1 MEWLLQ
7 SVVVV
12 PREGVRVEGRHRVRE
27 REAEASIARVIHVAR
42 RDISHRSVGPAAHL
56 DRIINEDHSTTAEA
70 TTTTIAA
77 TTTTIAAT
85 TTTIEATTTTTA
97 SVEVTGEGVIGRE
110 VVGE

>member
-27 REAEASIARVIHVAR
+27 REEEASIARVIHVAR
-42 RDISHRSVGPAAHL
+42 QDISHRSVGPAAHL
-56 DRIINEDHSTTAEA
+56 DRINEDRSTTAEA

-77 TTTTIAAT
+77 TTTTIEAT
-85 TTTIEATTTTTA
+85 TTTTTA